1 MCLGMG
7 NTYLFYITTS
17 IISIANQLHNVSMF
31 VLLCVC
37 VCTEADLC
45 NIMSN
50 VTTFLSVFWC
60 YASHRSSHALG
71 GMECSGL
78 YYLVSYLWWD

>member
-37 VCTEADLC
+37 VCAQKQICAT
-45 NIMSN
+45 
-50 VTTFLSVFWC
+50 
-60 YASHRSSHALG
+60 
-71 GMECSGL
+71 
-78 YYLVSYLWWD
+78 